1 MSQHYRKTGASFSE
15 ALGAAPGGAVTADR
29 LIHAID
35 GLRKAQDED
44 KTGSKGVVSA
54 LKEPEKLDVFL
65 ARGCGETQVE
75 LCPGVYGKELFHG
88 IKRAGHH
95 AKHMLQL
102 IRWPVLISNRLA
114 LAIAGL
120 WWGGEESYTLLAS
133 DCATAKAEQ
142 VEAWTPPTEHKIES
156 RARAPAAFLTWLR
169 YAENAVKV
177 FGSAYGLEHVP
188 ERMAFLAALREA
200 NEEDENAFPVGY
212 CIKLYE
218 ELNAVWCEQ
227 IRESRRKLCAKLGTE
242 NPRLEDLKLV
252 ALSPGP
258 DGAPAFQFPRV
269 WDLQDPQGYY
279 QQVILPRQ
287 QRAMTR
293 LWNKQLHEQALS
305 STRRSNKTAG
315 NEETTDPGDAADPK
329 AGKGPNLRLKRNDRE
344 EVPSGPTAEGPT
356 DKSGEPPRKAYPA
369 GRRLTPQEVTR
380 SVKHAPVDPKSG
392 KPICWDA
399 ACHIGC
405 NRSSCPNAHEPLP
418 ALGKLDPTVAMQ
430 VLRRGGLRGEKKID
444 PKDVDG
450 RVAQL
455 RSQMKEEQASKQAD
469 GKGDKPGKPKGK
481 AKASGKAKAGWQL
494 PEDYSGPLTVMEKEL
509 SEIGLG
515 PDLAWHEAYRPGLTV
530 DTTPVDDPRAAQRI
544 EVYKQL
550 KAAGTLDPIVNCGP
564 HLYCHVVSRL
574 VNAHEAQEQVS
585 VADVLT
591 HAIDHG
597 HPQLAQEAQTCFDQ
611 NGYKAGR
618 QSDHPAPEALLVPDQ
633 EPHEEGQPLR
643 GSLRVSEALYPK
655 GLALPYED
663 HQDRLVVSS
672 GAPPLFPK
680 AELDELR
687 QCLCLHVG
695 RVFAEDAS
703 STLAMATSL
712 RSELWEEASAAQGH
726 LGDAPP
732 MITEAEAFV
741 RHNTHDCLAPHHEKD
756 YRVLQLFA
764 SKFMAGR
771 ALVVFRVSSTGH
783 LEVDLGVTCVP
794 SLSPPLVCRN

>member
-1 MSQHYRKTGASFSE
+1 MTASALDITEEEVRTALAESSPALPPPVGPPPGLPASLQKPDSLGSHPGPASSNPFRPASLAGTQTGPGLIQALGDQKQTNPLLQGAQAILSQPVSQGDPAGFSSGFHVSSLFPSIEPRTGNMSQHYRKTAASFSE
-15 ALGAAPGGAVTADR
+15 ALGAALGGAVTADR

-188 ERMAFLAALREA
+188 ERMAFLVALREA

-258 DGAPAFQFPRV
+258 DGTPAFQFPRV

-305 STRRSNKTAG
+305 LTRRSNKTAG
-315 NEETTDPGDAADPK
+315 NEEATDPGDAADPK

-356 DKSGEPPRKAYPA
+356 DKSAASLVEWNSAQPVRVSLAGKETVDMRLSSSGTLLLPPTSDAQTIVPLGSVIQQLGYRLDWTSTRCRLIAPSGRVFRLRVKAGCPEIVESEALVLISKLEEKRSLELKALEAGEPPRKAYPA

-399 ACHIGC
+399 ACHVGC

-455 RSQMKEEQASKQAD
+455 RS
-469 GKGDKPGKPKGK
+469 G
-481 AKASGKAKAGWQL
+481 AG
-494 PEDYSGPLTVMEKEL
+494 
-509 SEIGLG
+509 
-515 PDLAWHEAYRPGLTV
+515 
-530 DTTPVDDPRAAQRI
+530 
-544 EVYKQL
+544 
-550 KAAGTLDPIVNCGP
+550 
-564 HLYCHVVSRL
+564 
-574 VNAHEAQEQVS
+574 
-585 VADVLT
+585 
-591 HAIDHG
+591 
-597 HPQLAQEAQTCFDQ
+597 
-611 NGYKAGR
+611 
-618 QSDHPAPEALLVPDQ
+618 
-633 EPHEEGQPLR
+633 
-643 GSLRVSEALYPK
+643 
-655 GLALPYED
+655 
-663 HQDRLVVSS
+663 
-672 GAPPLFPK
+672 
-680 AELDELR
+680 
-687 QCLCLHVG
+687 
-695 RVFAEDAS
+695 
-703 STLAMATSL
+703 
-712 RSELWEEASAAQGH
+712 
-726 LGDAPP
+726 
-732 MITEAEAFV
+732 
-741 RHNTHDCLAPHHEKD
+741 
-756 YRVLQLFA
+756 
-764 SKFMAGR
+764 
-771 ALVVFRVSSTGH
+771 
-783 LEVDLGVTCVP
+783 
-794 SLSPPLVCRN
+794 

>member
-1 MSQHYRKTGASFSE
+1 
-15 ALGAAPGGAVTADR
+15 
-29 LIHAID
+29 
-35 GLRKAQDED
+35 
-44 KTGSKGVVSA
+44 
-54 LKEPEKLDVFL
+54 
-65 ARGCGETQVE
+65 
-75 LCPGVYGKELFHG
+75 
-88 IKRAGHH
+88 
-95 AKHMLQL
+95 
-102 IRWPVLISNRLA
+102 
-114 LAIAGL
+114 
-120 WWGGEESYTLLAS
+120 
-133 DCATAKAEQ
+133 
-142 VEAWTPPTEHKIES
+142 
-156 RARAPAAFLTWLR
+156 
-169 YAENAVKV
+169 
-177 FGSAYGLEHVP
+177 
-188 ERMAFLAALREA
+188 MAFLAALREA

-258 DGAPAFQFPRV
+258 DGTPAFQFPRV

-315 NEETTDPGDAADPK
+315 NEEATDPGDAADPK

-356 DKSGEPPRKAYPA
+356 DKSGEPPHKAYPA

-515 PDLAWHEAYRPGLTV
+515 PDLAWHEAYRPGRTV
-530 DTTPVDDPRAAQRI
+530 DTTPVDDPRAEQRI

-550 KAAGTLDPIVNCGP
+550 KAAGTLDPIANCGP
-564 HLYCHVVSRL
+564 HLYCHVASRL
-574 VNAHEAQEQVS
+574 DMRPRS
-585 VADVLT
+585 T
-591 HAIDHG
+591 
-597 HPQLAQEAQTCFDQ
+597 F
-611 NGYKAGR
+611 R
-618 QSDHPAPEALLVPDQ
+618 
-633 EPHEEGQPLR
+633 
-643 GSLRVSEALYPK
+643 
-655 GLALPYED
+655 LPT
-663 HQDRLVVSS
+663 SS
-672 GAPPLFPK
+672 RMP
-680 AELDELR
+680 
-687 QCLCLHVG
+687 
-695 RVFAEDAS
+695 S
-703 STLAMATSL
+703 IMATRSWHKKPRPASIKTVRKPVARVTIRLLKRFWFLITMKASPSGILSGSPMLFTQKAWLSPMKTTRIGLSFRREPLPSFQKPSL
-712 RSELWEEASAAQGH
+712 MSLGNASVC
-726 LGDAPP
+726 
-732 MITEAEAFV
+732 T
-741 RHNTHDCLAPHHEKD
+741 
-756 YRVLQLFA
+756 
-764 SKFMAGR
+764 
-771 ALVVFRVSSTGH
+771 LVVFLQRT
-783 LEVDLGVTCVP
+783 LRPLGPWLLLFARNCGRKLLLHKATWGM
-794 SLSPPLVCRN
+794 PPR

>member
-1 MSQHYRKTGASFSE
+1 MSPPSFLPLNPGRVTCRSTTGRRAHPL
-15 ALGAAPGGAVTADR
+15 AKHWGLPPGGAVTADR

-344 EVPSGPTAEGPT
+344 EAPSGPTAEGPT

-369 GRRLTPQEVTR
+369 GDDSPRKRSPDRLNMHRLTLRAASPFAGMPRAISVAIARAARMRTSRYRHWANWTPLSLCKSFGEVGSGERRR
-380 SVKHAPVDPKSG
+380 SILRMLTAEWLNSDPK
-392 KPICWDA
+392 
-399 ACHIGC
+399 
-405 NRSSCPNAHEPLP
+405 
-418 ALGKLDPTVAMQ
+418 
-430 VLRRGGLRGEKKID
+430 
-444 PKDVDG
+444 
-450 RVAQL
+450 
-455 RSQMKEEQASKQAD
+455 
-469 GKGDKPGKPKGK
+469 
-481 AKASGKAKAGWQL
+481 
-494 PEDYSGPLTVMEKEL
+494 
-509 SEIGLG
+509 
-515 PDLAWHEAYRPGLTV
+515 
-530 DTTPVDDPRAAQRI
+530 
-544 EVYKQL
+544 
-550 KAAGTLDPIVNCGP
+550 
-564 HLYCHVVSRL
+564 
-574 VNAHEAQEQVS
+574 
-585 VADVLT
+585 
-591 HAIDHG
+591 
-597 HPQLAQEAQTCFDQ
+597 
-611 NGYKAGR
+611 
-618 QSDHPAPEALLVPDQ
+618 
-633 EPHEEGQPLR
+633 
-643 GSLRVSEALYPK
+643 
-655 GLALPYED
+655 
-663 HQDRLVVSS
+663 
-672 GAPPLFPK
+672 
-680 AELDELR
+680 
-687 QCLCLHVG
+687 
-695 RVFAEDAS
+695 
-703 STLAMATSL
+703 
-712 RSELWEEASAAQGH
+712 
-726 LGDAPP
+726 
-732 MITEAEAFV
+732 
-741 RHNTHDCLAPHHEKD
+741 
-756 YRVLQLFA
+756 
-764 SKFMAGR
+764 
-771 ALVVFRVSSTGH
+771 
-783 LEVDLGVTCVP
+783 
-794 SLSPPLVCRN
+794 